1 MELRNRD
8 GTCLGPALGTY
19 SNKGLLKADGVG
31 VGRKSIQPSL
41 RSVEYNSINTYRVPS
56 SNQVKCTGFCWE

>member
-8 GTCLGPALGTY
+8 GTCLGPALGMY

-31 VGRKSIQPSL
+31 VGRKSAQPSL
-41 RSVEYNSINTYRVPS
+41 RSIEYNSINTY
-56 SNQVKCTGFCWE
+56 